1 MRPSTAGSCVT
12 SSAAEVQSAPNR
24 RRTLVI
30 VGWVAALVVVGFT
43 AWMLRGHWHAARSA
57 LLGVRPAWG
66 PLLASGSVVLVAY
79 AILVWTWREC
89 VRDAGDT
96 VRYGA
101 AARIWF
107 VSNLAR
113 YVPGA
118 LWQIGAL
125 AMMARQHGGS
135 ASAAASSAVV
145 LTVINTLCGAAI
157 ALVLGAGKATGV
169 DIPWLAIAASVLGL
183 AALRWV
189 APPIMRRLAAWRS
202 FQVPAVGTR
211 MLAASVVGS
220 TLAWLLYGVGFY
232 FLVHATFPDVG
243 LGLVAAIAIYTT
255 SYLAGFLAFAPPAGI
270 GVSESAM
277 IYLLSVNGIAD
288 PAVAAAIAAITR
300 LWRSVLEVAPGL
312 VLLLVQPSRG
322 SRTP

>member
-1 MRPSTAGSCVT
+1 MT
-12 SSAAEVQSAPNR
+12 SSVADVPGGAR

-30 VGWVAALVVVGFT
+30 AGWIAAAVVVAFA
-43 AWMLRGHWHAARSA
+43 AWMIRGSWQEARSA
-57 LLGVRPAWG
+57 LLGIRPAWG
-66 PLLASGSVVLVAY
+66 SLALSGAIVVAAY
-79 AILVWTWREC
+79 ALLVWTWREC
-89 VRDAGDT
+89 VRDAGDSLG
-96 VRYGA
+96 YGA

-125 AMMARQHGGS
+125 AMLARQSGGS

-145 LTVINTLCGAAI
+145 LTVINTLCGI
-157 ALVLGAGKATGV
+157 AVVLVLGAGPATGLAV
-169 DIPWLAIAASVLGL
+169 PWLLVAGSLLGL
-183 AALRWV
+183 VALRWI
-189 APPIMRRLAAWRS
+189 APPLMRRLAAWKAL
-202 FQVPAVGTR
+202 QLPAVGSR
-211 MLAASVVGS
+211 MLAASIIGS
-220 TLAWLLYGVGFY
+220 TLAWILYGVGFH
-232 FLVHATFPDVG
+232 LLIRATFPDVG
-243 LGLVAAIAIYTT
+243 LGLVAAIALYAT

-270 GVSESAM
+270 GVSEGAM
-277 IYLLSVNGIAD
+277 IYLLTANGIAD
-288 PAVAAAIAAITR
+288 PGVAAAIAAVTR